1 MLSNAFQVF
10 YAQRKDNTV
19 EVTLRKTQ
27 SNIVF
32 LRTCV
37 LDFFALIGFTKQTDN
52 YVAERVINNT
62 YWRFLTKYKL

>member
-1 MLSNAFQVF
+1 MINNAFQVV

-37 LDFFALIGFTKQTDN
+37 LEFFALIGFTELIIMWQKG
-52 YVAERVINNT
+52 
-62 YWRFLTKYKL
+62 K